1 MEGFRRIL
9 VGKESLDISQRRQS
23 LRDENDRSRRRW
35 WLANWRKRELQN
47 KREKME
53 LQNREKTKTVN
64 DIKSD
69 QIFLTKVKRWVPL
82 INLACVKTL

>member
-1 MEGFRRIL
+1 LNFPVRRRHAVMEGFRRIL
-9 VGKESLDISQRRQS
+9 VGLDLSERRQS
-23 LRDENDRSRRRW
+23 LRDENDRSRRRQ

-69 QIFLTKVKRWVPL
+69 VFL
-82 INLACVKTL
+82 

>member
-1 MEGFRRIL
+1 LNFPVRRRHAAMEGFRRIL

-69 QIFLTKVKRWVPL
+69 VFL
-82 INLACVKTL
+82 

>member
-1 MEGFRRIL
+1 LNFPVRRRHAAMEGFRRIL
-9 VGKESLDISQRRQS
+9 VGLDLSERRQS
-23 LRDENDRSRRRW
+23 LRDENDRSRRRR

-69 QIFLTKVKRWVPL
+69 VFL
-82 INLACVKTL
+82 